1 MIKTGSVASRFFVG
15 VMAVGGAGSELD
27 GAGRDL
33 NGAGI
38 GLNGAG
44 AEVDGA
50 GVELNGAGSILGLEP
65 APSKRRRRPIRGAGF
80 APVLEPA
87 PIIVEPAPC
96 TVRPAPSGV
105 KAQRP
110 GSKAEN
116 VLLRGEW
123 LDVEFGV

>member
-33 NGAGI
+33 NGAGV

-50 GVELNGAGSILGLEP
+50 GVGQGGAGAEVDGADVELNGAGSILGLEP
-65 APSKRRRRPIRGAGF
+65 APSEQRRRPIRGAGF
-80 APVLEPA
+80 APILESA
-87 PIIVEPAPC
+87 SIIVEPAPC
-96 TVRPAPSGV
+96 TVRPAPS
-105 KAQRP
+105 
-110 GSKAEN
+110 E
-116 VLLRGEW
+116 
-123 LDVEFGV
+123 

>member
-1 MIKTGSVASRFFVG
+1 MIKTGSVASRSFVG
-15 VMAVGGAGSELD
+15 VMVVGGAGSGLD

-50 GVELNGAGSILGLEP
+50 GVELNGAGPILGLEP
-65 APSKRRRRPIRGAGF
+65 APSEQRRRPIRGAGF

-87 PIIVEPAPC
+87 PIIVEPAPD
-96 TVRPAPSGV
+96 TVRPALGIGTEGN
-105 KAQRP
+105 R
-110 GSKAEN
+110 
-116 VLLRGEW
+116 
-123 LDVEFGV
+123 LDVGYPINLSKRNNFFEK

>member
-1 MIKTGSVASRFFVG
+1 MIKTGSVVSRFFVG

-27 GAGRDL
+27 GAGRDLNGAGRDL

-65 APSKRRRRPIRGAGF
+65 APSEQRRRHIRGAG
-80 APVLEPA
+80 LGCILKPA
-87 PIIVEPAPC
+87 PL
-96 TVRPAPSGV
+96 TS
-105 KAQRP
+105 
-110 GSKAEN
+110 
-116 VLLRGEW
+116 
-123 LDVEFGV
+123 